1 MKKVLFITYYWPPSG
16 KASLHWPLQIIKFLP
31 GYGWQ
36 PSVLT
41 VNEDTFSQK
50 DESLL
55 KEVDQGLQV
64 VKTKSF
70 EPFNLYR
77 KFTGKA
83 KDEQLIASE
92 TISKENKNL
101 THLFSIWIRMNL
113 FIPDARIG
121 WYFSAVPA
129 GNKLLQKEKFDAI
142 VSIGPPHTTH
152 LIGMS
157 LSRKNKIPHVP
168 VFIDP
173 WVDIAYYKGFNRSK
187 LTLAIDNHFEK
198 SVMKNAK
205 DVVFVT
211 ETMRNDYENR
221 YTFISGK
228 SHVLYWGYNEDSFAA
243 GGYDRIDGNKKPEE
257 EILIHAGNIFDF
269 QNPKNFWKRIKK
281 EIDEGRKIK
290 IKFIG
295 TVSPGIKNEIEQ
307 NGLTP
312 FTEYAGFLPYD
323 KLINELTNAAYLLV
337 CATEKRHVP
346 GKLFEYL
353 RTGKPIIAFGDDN
366 EEVERIL
373 SETNSGMIFSYNKCG
388 EEFFENY
395 KNFKTDFSIVNKF
408 DRKNITEKLSKIL
421 GGITLRL

>member
-16 KASLHWPLQIIKFLP
+16 KASLHWPLQIIKYLP
-31 GYGWQ
+31 EHGWQ

-50 DESLL
+50 DETLL
-55 KEVDQGLQV
+55 KEVDPGLQV

-77 KFTGKA
+77 KFTGKT

-92 TISKENKNL
+92 TISKKNKNL
-101 THLFSIWIRMNL
+101 THRISIWIRMNL
-113 FIPDARIG
+113 FIPDARVG

-129 GNKLLQKEKFDAI
+129 GNQLLQKEKFDAI

-173 WVDIAYYKGFNRSK
+173 WVDIAYYRGFNRSK
-187 LTLAIDNHFEK
+187 PTLAIDIHLEK
-198 SVMKNAK
+198 SIMKNAEA
-205 DVVFVT
+205 VVFVT
-211 ETMRNDYENR
+211 ETMKNDYDEKYN
-221 YTFISGK
+221 FINGK
-228 SHVLYWGYNEDSFAA
+228 SHVLYWGYNEDGFQME
-243 GGYDRIDGNKKPEE
+243 DGRWKMEDGERRTEE
-257 EILIHAGNIFDF
+257 VLVHAGNIFDF
-269 QNPKNFWKRIKK
+269 QNPRNFWKQVKN
-281 EIDEGRKIK
+281 EIDNGRKLR

-295 TVSPGIKNEIEQ
+295 TVSPEIKNEIEQ
-307 NGLTP
+307 NGLSQ

-323 KLINELTNAAYLLV
+323 KLLDELMNATYLLV

-366 EEVERIL
+366 EEVKRIL
-373 SETNSGMIFSYNKCG
+373 SETNAGMIFGYDESGK
-388 EEFFENY
+388 EFFE
-395 KNFKTDFSIVNKF
+395 KSAQLKTDFSVVKNF
-408 DRKNITEKLSKIL
+408 DRKKITEELSKIL
-421 GGITLRL
+421 EDVT